1 MLNINVHGARRYAL
15 KKRVLKRWIYSHG
28 YTQREVAKKLHMTTE
43 KFKRKLSR
51 KETFN
56 MEQICRLVYLMG
68 AREAFYEVPKVW
80 DGIKPKDLIGIPWLL
95 AFALRADGWY
105 LRSDIIWH
113 KLNCLPESTK
123 DRPTKCHEYIFLLS
137 KSPKYYYD

>member
-1 MLNINVHGARRYAL
+1 MGLSVNTYKSVNIFTNKVVLNINVHGARRYAL

-68 AREAFYEVPKVW
+68 AREAFYVIYFPTYKERCRVYYEAFGKKCIRRKQTEYGRSKKVR
-80 DGIKPKDLIGIPWLL
+80 K
-95 AFALRADGWY
+95 
-105 LRSDIIWH
+105 
-113 KLNCLPESTK
+113 
-123 DRPTKCHEYIFLLS
+123 
-137 KSPKYYYD
+137 

>member
-1 MLNINVHGARRYAL
+1 MGLSVNTYKSVNIFTNKVVLNINVHGARRYAL

-68 AREAFYEVPKVW
+68 AREAFYVIYFPTYKERCRVYYEAFGKKWRQRRKQTEYGRSKKVR
-80 DGIKPKDLIGIPWLL
+80 K
-95 AFALRADGWY
+95 
-105 LRSDIIWH
+105 
-113 KLNCLPESTK
+113 
-123 DRPTKCHEYIFLLS
+123 
-137 KSPKYYYD
+137 

>member
-1 MLNINVHGARRYAL
+1 MIRLVNYTTNKVVLNINVHGARRYAL

-68 AREAFYEVPKVW
+68 AREAFYVIYFPTYKERCRVYYE
-80 DGIKPKDLIGIPWLL
+80 
-95 AFALRADGWY
+95 AFG
-105 LRSDIIWH
+105 
-113 KLNCLPESTK
+113 KK
-123 DRPTKCHEYIFLLS
+123 
-137 KSPKYYYD
+137 

>member
-1 MLNINVHGARRYAL
+1 MGLSVNTYKSVNIFTNKVVLNINVHGARRYAL

-68 AREAFYEVPKVW
+68 AREAFYVIYFPTYKERCRVYYEAFGKKCRNRRKQTEYGRSKKVR
-80 DGIKPKDLIGIPWLL
+80 K
-95 AFALRADGWY
+95 
-105 LRSDIIWH
+105 
-113 KLNCLPESTK
+113 
-123 DRPTKCHEYIFLLS
+123 
-137 KSPKYYYD
+137 

>member
-1 MLNINVHGARRYAL
+1 MGLSVNTYKSVNIFTNKVVLNINVHGARRYAL

-56 MEQICRLVYLMG
+56 MEQICR
-68 AREAFYEVPKVW
+68 
-80 DGIKPKDLIGIPWLL
+80 
-95 AFALRADGWY
+95 
-105 LRSDIIWH
+105 
-113 KLNCLPESTK
+113 
-123 DRPTKCHEYIFLLS
+123 
-137 KSPKYYYD
+137 